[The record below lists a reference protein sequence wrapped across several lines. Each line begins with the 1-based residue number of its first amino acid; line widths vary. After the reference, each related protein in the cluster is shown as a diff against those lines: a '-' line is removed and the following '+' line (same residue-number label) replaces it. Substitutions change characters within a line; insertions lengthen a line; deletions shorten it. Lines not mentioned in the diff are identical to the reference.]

1 MKLKKHLTSDG
12 LLEIKSIMQSM
23 NNREK
28 QTFLLSTI
36 EV

>member
-1 MKLKKHLTSDG
+1 MELKKHLTSEG
-12 LLEIKSIMQSM
+12 LLEIKVIMQSM
-23 NNREK
+23 NNRGK